1 MDVIKNLFKRTVLI
15 IILISTLITFL
26 ATPASYAELQ
36 LEDDEFYYAGT
47 TEGAY
52 VASFDIFS
60 WLLNNI
66 GDIADWLLG
75 IITMGFRMVFVGWTA
90 LLEKALTWALE
101 STTGV
106 SASGALIESSTD
118 MSSISDPSSNITV
131 EAIVYNKVAGLNID
145 FFELDFDRG
154 ITGTGKKLVC
164 KKCEMV
170 VAGTAEEEGCISITE
185 AEAIKSD
192 AENIKKQISNGTYDF
207 SVHCTCGCNGCD
219 ECSKYVSQLV
229 ADKPI
234 VIKIRE
240 LVATWYSIIRI
251 LAMAAMLIALI
262 GIGIKMALSTI
273 ASDKA
278 LYKRMLVDWVVGVI
292 ILFAIHYFMIFCIY
306 MNGIIVKTVE
316 ESAQSINK
324 VQMQEMMGE
333 ETEVSNAELEI
344 KVYEEVRTRAYDARL
359 INGMTG
365 MIMYMTLVF
374 FAFKYTIIYLKRYLT
389 ILVLTLMG
397 PGVGVAYALQK
408 ALSGKSS
415 ALTTWMTEY
424 IMNVIIQII
433 HALIY
438 AIFISQAMVLS
449 LKSVAGMVLALILM
463 NYTTKADQ
471 LFKKIFKFGGAD
483 SLAGHTAGAMESTL
497 QGLQTAKA
505 MATGAKPL
513 AKALTNTPYAK
524 AVKGAGK
531 LALAGVAGAG
541 AGLSRLVD
549 RLAEEPEDNK
559 PDSSS
564 DDDFNDGGEEQGG
577 GGTGPLNGV
586 VLPTAR
592 TREGRTLQRML
603 VNTAGTKADG
613 DKLRANL
620 EAATKKVNAAKAS
633 GKPAEIEAAQIER
646 LAALNR
652 YNEFQ
657 QTSKLAPPPK
667 GKGKRII
674 ELENVFESTAGRN
687 PLHVGWAALFG
698 TTSFN
703 TKTMKFENSGDK
715 GVFNMYKKVLPQNI
729 LGWTPED
736 RKKLWAVDKDMRK
749 ALLGMGGI
757 FVGMASFVAQP
768 KTGMALMAGG
778 YAATKG
784 TLGKKL
790 NVNGGNGKY
799 TFSRYGSHSIN
810 TIKNSALV
818 RAKQEHDALI
828 AKGIALQ
835 HPNLADKLA
844 TGKASAITIGEI
856 GGELGVLFATQN
868 SPYSDVATA
877 AMIDK
882 YGSRGTKFMKN
893 RALGGKM
900 DELARHFAKQERKQ
914 RIQFIEEATDMERA
928 SIEARIEL
936 RKTMFESSETLS
948 KEEKDKLGKELA
960 EDKKRLEEVKDLKAY
975 LEEQGYGIDEDGEL
989 VEVDKSA
996 TKTDDIYAAILMQAE
1011 SELEEARK
1019 AGTMVDSKAIAQKY
1033 DVAQDDMV
1041 DSIGSKTIGQKEV
1054 ALVNKTIDDLLQ
1066 KLSQGGEFDLSSENA
1081 QDKLILLL
1089 SAELAKSNLLTNG
1102 QSAEDLFKGG
1112 RNGLKSELKKKDA
1125 KRRAAVKAATKKLEE
1140 AFTPEGATAMKEVI
1154 AEVAKS
1160 NTDKGRKESEITV
1173 SEVMSRIEKSKDG
1186 SLQVKA
1192 SDGSVRASISD
1203 GSKAVSGRTPLN
1215 ETQLEALQQFM
1226 QVTRAAVPPAKGK
1239 KVSKAKSDEIIAK
1252 AKETRETKLQQAM
1265 LALIDEEDA
1274 PVVVSQDGKSS
1285 TQDILKELS
1294 QKESDYVTATVRD
1307 LLELKELNAE
1317 TARLNIDK
1325 VKGSKSYT
1333 DSVKKE
1339 SQARIDLAVL
1349 EKEILIENANLE
1361 ELNRTNAPKEEV
1373 DRMIKKIRGLED
1385 SKTDK
1390 VSKLEDAERKTTKIG
1405 PVVNLEQYINSGFN
1419 YQVEERKDRT
1429 DGSKSVKDTGK
1440 VINEL
1445 NGTGNSKPNKTP
1457 KKKKGK

>member
-1 MDVIKNLFKRTVLI
+1 MELIKNLFKRTVLI

-164 KKCEMV
+164 EKCEMV
-170 VAGTAEEEGCISITE
+170 VAGTAEEEGCISTTE
-185 AEAIKSD
+185 AEAIKGD
-192 AENIKKQISNGTYDF
+192 AVNIKQQIVNGSYDF
-207 SVHCTCGCNGCD
+207 GQHCTCGCNGCD
-219 ECSKYVSQLV
+219 ECSKYVKQLV

-240 LVATWYSIIRI
+240 LVATWYSIIRF
-251 LAMAAMLIALI
+251 LAMAAMLVILIA
-262 GIGIKMALSTI
+262 IGIKMALSTI

-278 LYKRMLVDWVVGVI
+278 VYKRMLVDWVVGVI

-306 MNGIIVKTVE
+306 MNGIIVKTIE

-497 QGLQTAKA
+497 QGIQSAKA

-564 DDDFNDGGEEQGG
+564 DDDFNDGGEGQGG
-577 GGTGPLNGV
+577 GGTGPSNGNA
-586 VLPTAR
+586 LPVPK
-592 TREGRTLQRML
+592 TRKEQRQQRR
-603 VNTAGTKADG
+603 ADNAALMKQGG
-613 DKLRANL
+613 DKLRSNL
-620 EAATKKVNAAKAS
+620 EAATKKVNEAKAS
-633 GKPAEIEAAQIER
+633 GKPSAIQAAQMER
-646 LAALNR
+646 LAALNQ
-652 YNEFQ
+652 YNKFQ
-657 QTSKLAPPPK
+657 QMSKFSAPQK

-674 ELENVFESTAGRN
+674 DLENVFESTEGRN
-687 PLHVGWAALFG
+687 PFHIGWAALFG

-703 TKTMKFENSGDK
+703 TKTMRFENSGDK
-715 GVFNMYKKVLPQNI
+715 GVFNMYKKLAPQKSW
-729 LGWTPED
+729 GWTPED
-736 RKKLWAVDKDMRK
+736 RKKLKALGKDMNK
-749 ALLGMGGI
+749 AFLGMGAML
-757 FVGMASFVAQP
+757 VGMASFVAQP

-778 YAATKG
+778 YASTQKL
-784 TLGKKL
+784 LGKNL
-790 NVNGGNGKY
+790 RVNGGNGKY
-799 TFSRYGSHSIN
+799 TFSGYGSHSIN

-818 RAKQEHDALI
+818 RAKQEHDALV
-828 AKGIALQ
+828 AKGIAIQ
-835 HPNLADKLA
+835 HPDLADKLA
-844 TGKASAITIGEI
+844 TGKASAITIGQI
-856 GGELGVLFATQN
+856 GGDLGVLFATQN
-868 SPYSDVATA
+868 SPYSAVATA
-877 AMIDK
+877 AMIEK
-882 YGSRGTKFMKN
+882 YGTQSTRFLKN
-893 RALGGKM
+893 TALSGRI
-900 DELARHFAKQERKQ
+900 DEMAKHFAKQERKQ
-914 RIQFIEEATDMERA
+914 RAQFIEEATDMERA
-928 SIEARIEL
+928 SIEARIEY
-936 RKTMFESSETLS
+936 RKAIFEGGNLS
-948 KEEKDKLGKELA
+948 DEQKEKLGQTINDDQEKL
-960 EDKKRLEEVKDLKAY
+960 KDLKTF
-975 LEEQGYGIDEDGEL
+975 LEQQGYGIDADGDL
-989 VEVDKSA
+989 VEVDKSES
-996 TKTDDIYAAILMQAE
+996 KKDDIYTAILMQAE

-1019 AGTMVDSKAIAQKY
+1019 AGTTVDSKTIAQKY

-1112 RNGLKSELKKKDA
+1112 RNGLKAELKKKDA
-1125 KRRAAVKAATKKLEE
+1125 KRRAAVKEATKKLEE
-1140 AFTPEGATAMKEVI
+1140 AFTPEGAAAMKDVI

-1160 NTDKGRKESEITV
+1160 NADRGRSESEITV
-1173 SEVMSRIEKSKDG
+1173 SEVMSRVEKSNDG

-1203 GSKAVSGRTPLN
+1203 GSKAVGGKTPLN
-1215 ETQLEALQQFM
+1215 DTQLEALQQFM
-1226 QVTRAAVPPAKGK
+1226 QVTRAAMPPAKGK

-1265 LALIDEEDA
+1265 LALIDEGDQPAAAAEENR
-1274 PVVVSQDGKSS
+1274 SS
-1285 TQDILKELS
+1285 TQDVLS
-1294 QKESDYVTATVRD
+1294 QLSQRDSDYVTATVRD

-1325 VKGSKSYT
+1325 VKGSKAYT
-1333 DSVKKE
+1333 DSMKKE
-1339 SQARIDLAVL
+1339 SKARIDLAVL
-1349 EKEILIENANLE
+1349 EREILIENANLD
-1361 ELNRTNAPKEEV
+1361 ELNRTNGSKKKVDETIERIKELEESRP
-1373 DRMIKKIRGLED
+1373 DKI
-1385 SKTDK
+1385 
-1390 VSKLEDAERKTTKIG
+1390 SKLKSAERRTSKMG
-1405 PVVNLEQYINSGFN
+1405 PVINLEQYVHSGLDSSGGDKT
-1419 YQVEERKDRT
+1419 VT
-1429 DGSKSVKDTGK
+1429 LDGSRAVIDTTA

-1445 NGTGNSKPNKTP
+1445 KGVDSGKTTP
-1457 KKKKGK
+1457 RKKKGK